1 MSGIDYNK
9 VGLKSGIEIHQQLDS
24 GKLFSRTPSFLRK
37 DKPDFEIRRKLPA
50 VAGESGMVDA
60 AVKHEAGLDKEFVYE
75 GYDDTISLVELDE
88 APPQEIDNEALD
100 IALTVALLLNCKIYQ
115 TSQVMRKTVID
126 GSNTSG
132 FQRTVLIGH
141 DGYVET
147 SFGKVRIDSVV
158 LEEDAARLV
167 ERGEKE
173 VRFRLDRLGIP
184 LVEIATMPDMS
195 KPEEIKET
203 ALKLGEI
210 LRACKV
216 KRGIGTIRQDVNI
229 SIKGH
234 DRVEVKGFQDVKV
247 MEKIV
252 DLEVLRQG
260 KDLEGGK
267 TGGEVRRAMENG
279 ESKFLRPM
287 PGKDRMYPE
296 TDLPLLKIPLS
307 RINRLKKNLPKLK
320 TEIRDELK
328 KKGLSEDMIELV
340 LNSESADE
348 FNMLLKV
355 RDKDANLIG
364 KMVGLW
370 RVEIGRK
377 AEIGDGELKDFLS
390 ERVLE
395 EILEILNEGKIDESD
410 VRKVMALRVDSGK
423 TIAEIVSEFSD
434 KASGDEVEEFIHKIV
449 KEKPGLR
456 DNAYMGLVMKEFAGK
471 VNAGE
476 VMGIINRV
484 IGVREND

>member
-1 MSGIDYNK
+1 MSEIDYAK

-37 DKPDFEIRRKLPA
+37 DEPDFEIRRKLHA
-50 VAGESGMVDA
+50 VAGEQGQVDS
-60 AVKHEAGLDKEFVYE
+60 AVKHEAELDKEFVYE

-88 APPQEIDNEALD
+88 APPQEMDDEALD

-115 TSQVMRKTVID
+115 TSQVMRKTVIN

-132 FQRTVLIGH
+132 FQRTVLIGYE
-141 DGYVET
+141 GYVET
-147 SFGKVRIDSVV
+147 SFGNVGIDSVV

-167 ERGEKE
+167 EKGEKE
-173 VRFRLDRLGIP
+173 TRFKLDRLGIP
-184 LVEIATMPDMS
+184 LVEIATNPDMV
-195 KPEEIKET
+195 KPDQVKEV
-203 ALKLGEI
+203 ALKIGEI

-229 SIKGH
+229 SVKGH
-234 DRVEVKGFQDVKV
+234 DRVEIKGFQDVKV
-247 MEKIV
+247 MKKIV
-252 DLEVLRQG
+252 DLEIERQG
-260 KDLEGGK
+260 KEMSEGK
-267 TGGEVRRAMENG
+267 VSGEVRRATDSG

-287 PGKDRMYPE
+287 PGRDRMYPE
-296 TDLPLLKIPLS
+296 TDLPLLKIPLN
-307 RINRLKKNLPKLK
+307 RINRLKKNLPKLR

-328 KKGLSEDMIELV
+328 KRGLSEDMVELV
-340 LNSESADE
+340 LNSDSADE
-348 FNMLLKV
+348 FNMLLRV
-355 RDKDANLIG
+355 RDKDANLIA

-377 AEIGDGELKDFLS
+377 ACIADDELKDFLS

-395 EILEILNEGKIDESD
+395 EILEVLIEGKIGEGD
-410 VRKVMALRVDSGK
+410 VRKVMQLRVDSGK
-423 TIAEIVSEFSD
+423 TVDEIVSGFGD
-434 KASGDEVEEFIHKIV
+434 KVGGDEVEEFVRKIV

-456 DNAYMGLVMKEFAGK
+456 DNAYMGLVMKEFKGQ

-476 VMGIINRV
+476 VMEIIRK
-484 IGVREND
+484 ILES